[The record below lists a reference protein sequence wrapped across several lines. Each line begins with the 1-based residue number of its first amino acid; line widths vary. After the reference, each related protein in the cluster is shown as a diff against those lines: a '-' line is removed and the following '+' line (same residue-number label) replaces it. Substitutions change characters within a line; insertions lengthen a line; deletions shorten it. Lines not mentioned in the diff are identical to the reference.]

1 MESFVRLLPAALCML
16 LLPALTACAG
26 LTGPAQNGPPPLF
39 RTHINEEGSKRFT
52 FEAAPLDVLPSRL
65 QDDDGSR
72 LSRNQRSLLERR
84 QALQDEQLTQTL
96 AERKYCHSGYI
107 VLSQTSWKIR
117 GECNETAT
125 QADRSAF
132 PNRASWQ
139 D

>member
-1 MESFVRLLPAALCML
+1 MRLLSAVALVL
-16 LLPALTACAG
+16 LLPAITACSG
-26 LTGPAQNGPPPLF
+26 LPGVAPDGPAPLF

-52 FEAAPLDVLPSRL
+52 FEAAPFEELPSRL
-65 QDDDGSR
+65 QDDDSR
-72 LSRNQRSLLERR
+72 LSRNSKSLLERR
-84 QALQDEQLTQTL
+84 EALQDEQLTETL

-125 QADRSAF
+125 QADRLGF
-132 PNRASWQ
+132 PNLASWQ

>member
-1 MESFVRLLPAALCML
+1 VRLLSAVAFTL
-16 LLPALTACAG
+16 LLPAITACSG
-26 LTGPAQNGPPPLF
+26 LPGRKPDGPPPLF

-52 FEAAPLDVLPSRL
+52 FEAAPLDTLPTRL

-72 LSRNQRSLLERR
+72 LSRSKSLLERR
-84 QALQDEQLTQTL
+84 EALQDAQLTQAL
-96 AERKYCHSGYI
+96 AERKYCREGYI

-125 QADRSAF
+125 RADRDAF
-132 PNRASWQ
+132 PNKASWQ

>member
-1 MESFVRLLPAALCML
+1 MRLLPAVFCML
-16 LLPALTACAG
+16 LLPPLTACSG
-26 LTGPAQNGPPPLF
+26 LPGSAPDGPAPLF

-65 QDDDGSR
+65 QGDDDSR
-72 LSRNQRSLLERR
+72 LSRNNRSLLERR
-84 QALQDEQLTQTL
+84 EALQDEQLTQTL
-96 AERKYCHSGYI
+96 AEQKYCRSGYI

>member
-1 MESFVRLLPAALCML
+1 MRLLTAALCTL

-26 LTGPAQNGPPPLF
+26 LPGSTPDGPAPLF

-65 QDDDGSR
+65 EDDDGGR

-84 QALQDEQLTQTL
+84 EALQDEQLTQTL
-96 AERKYCHSGYI
+96 AERKYCRSGYI

-125 QADRSAF
+125 QADRNAF
-132 PNRASWQ
+132 PNRVSWQ
-139 D
+139 E

>member
-1 MESFVRLLPAALCML
+1 MRLLPAAVCML
-16 LLPALTACAG
+16 LLPLLTACAG
-26 LTGPAQNGPPPLF
+26 LPGSTPDGPAPLF

-52 FEAAPLDVLPSRL
+52 FEAAPYDMLPSRL
-65 QDDDGSR
+65 QDDDSR
-72 LSRNQRSLLERR
+72 LSRNSKSLLERR
-84 QALQDEQLTQTL
+84 DALQDEQLTQTL
-96 AERKYCHSGYI
+96 AERKYCHTGYI